1 MDMKA
6 IFAVMNT
13 TKAVV
18 KLRSEKNS
26 GLYGI
31 WVYDLC
37 DTGGVLYKLWE
48 LVIMLVSKK
57 PLK

>member
-31 WVYDLC
+31 
-37 DTGGVLYKLWE
+37 
-48 LVIMLVSKK
+48 
-57 PLK
+57 